1 MNGAALAERICL
13 GRLDSD
19 ADARGSCAG
28 VHFDILHAQMN
39 RGGGGGEVAKEGIV
53 NSADRRNPNYPSV
66 HAAQNI
72 Q

>member
-28 VHFDILHAQMN
+28 VHCDILHAQMN
-39 RGGGGGEVAKEGIV
+39 WGGEGEVAKEGTV
-53 NSADRRNPNYPSV
+53 NSADRRNPKYPSV